1 MKVGTS
7 IALVGALAGFSL
19 AGASTPPAR
28 RARILATIN
37 LPSHVAGNRLGGISG
52 LDFDRRRGVWL
63 LISDD
68 KSEHAAARIYSLRL
82 SFSAGSGL
90 RLHAISAVT
99 LRDAGGRAFPPQGTG
114 KEAVDGE
121 SIRLTLDGR
130 HVLWSSEGDP
140 RDGFGPAL
148 RMADRGGRTRS
159 TVPLPEP
166 VRSDGRPNK
175 TIEGLSYVPD
185 GTLWASMEAPLLHD
199 GPPAGVGRPAIVR
212 FIRFQAGKPQG
223 QFGYPIDPIV
233 RRQPDRLADNG
244 VSEILAIRQD
254 RLLVLERS
262 GEQKKDGGFT
272 FHCRLYLADFHEAR
286 DVTAL
291 RLHDGMAGIAT
302 KRLLIDFDRLMP
314 KSSGNLE
321 AIGWWPGH
329 RGRWLLMAND
339 NNFADAAASRL
350 LLVALPEDPA
360 LR

>member
-1 MKVGTS
+1 M
-7 IALVGALAGFSL
+7 AALAGFSL

-28 RARILATIN
+28 RARILATID
-37 LPSHVAGNRLGGISG
+37 LPSHVAGTRLGGISG
-52 LDFDRRRGVWL
+52 LDFDRRRGAWL

-68 KSEHAAARIYSLRL
+68 KSEQAAARLYRLRL
-82 SFSAGSGL
+82 SFGARSGL
-90 RLHAISAVT
+90 RLRAISAVS
-99 LRDAGGRAFPPQGTG
+99 LRDAGGRTFPPQGTG

-121 SIRLTLDGR
+121 AIRLSPDGR

-166 VRSDGRPNK
+166 VRSEGRPNK
-175 TIEGLSYVPD
+175 TIEGLSYAPD
-185 GTLWASMEAPLLHD
+185 GALWASMEAPLLHD
-199 GPPAGVGRPAIVR
+199 GPPADVGRPAIVR
-212 FIRFQAGKPQG
+212 FLRFRSAKAPR

-244 VSEILAIRQD
+244 VSEILARRQD

-262 GEQKKDGGFT
+262 GEQQTDGGFG
-272 FHCRLYLADFHEAR
+272 FHCRLYLADFRNAR

-291 RLHDGMAGIAT
+291 RLHAGMAGIAT

-314 KSSGNLE
+314 KGSGNLE

-350 LLVALPEDPA
+350 ILVALPEDPA